1 MTCFEYSAD
10 KINQMIDD
18 NKLNKVCMRGVY
30 DDLQKLKPLI
40 EKVYDD
46 YVFYLSYWKSD
57 APYHGWLWRED
68 DGRMKNQATITSS
81 SGLESIII
89 NIFLFIFSFT
99 VKRFNIT
106 HFSTSCQANAKIF
119 DNW

>member
-1 MTCFEYSAD
+1 MTSFEYSAD

-18 NKLNKVCMRGVY
+18 DKLNKVCMRGVY

-68 DGRMKNQATITSS
+68 DGRMKNQATITDGITEKFKEIYALILA
-81 SGLESIII
+81 GLGERCEK
-89 NIFLFIFSFT
+89 ND
-99 VKRFNIT
+99 K
-106 HFSTSCQANAKIF
+106 
-119 DNW
+119 